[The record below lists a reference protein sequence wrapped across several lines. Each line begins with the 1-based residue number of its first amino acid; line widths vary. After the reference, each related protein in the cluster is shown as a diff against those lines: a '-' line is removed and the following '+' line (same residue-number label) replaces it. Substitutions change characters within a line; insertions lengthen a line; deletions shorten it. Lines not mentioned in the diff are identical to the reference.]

1 MGKNIVEKILHIHLR
16 KGEYEPG
23 KEIGIKID
31 QTLVQDA
38 TGTMAFLQFEALG
51 LSKVKTDISVVYIDH
66 NTVQIGYEN
75 NDDHIYLQDIA
86 NKFGIVYSRAGNGIC
101 HQVHLERFGV
111 PGTTLLGSDSHTTT
125 GGGMGQIAIGAGGL
139 DVAIA
144 MGGGCFYTLCP
155 KVYKINLTGKLPP
168 WVSAKD
174 VALKMLSIFSTMGNV
189 GVAIEYGGVGVKSL
203 SVPQRATITNMGAEM
218 GVTTSVFPS
227 DHITQQFLRAQKREV
242 DWCEIKADEDANY
255 DKIIDLDLSTLEP
268 MVACPHSP
276 GKVKTIREIAGTR
289 VDQVCI
295 GSCTNSSFRD
305 LTIAGLILKDKNIAK
320 NLSLG
325 VAPGSRQVLQM
336 ILQNGA
342 MVNMINAGARL
353 LESAC
358 GFCIGNHFSPKSAG
372 VSLRTSNRNFEGRS
386 GTGDAEIYLVSP
398 EIAALSAI
406 FGEITS
412 PDSTDIICPD
422 IDEPNHFMVDDSMFI
437 FPDMDNHY
445 FKVSRGPNIGNPP
458 ENDVFPLNVKG
469 EVMLKLG
476 GNITT
481 DHIMPAGPRLKYRSN
496 IEKYSEYVFEHVDG
510 TFSSRC
516 LENKKREFITSLWQ
530 KKVMVKGQ
538 AVSMP
543 LFVQCSFLLKLFW

>member
-1 MGKNIVEKILHIHLR
+1 
-16 KGEYEPG
+16 
-23 KEIGIKID
+23 
-31 QTLVQDA
+31 
-38 TGTMAFLQFEALG
+38 MAFLQFEALG

-86 NKFGIVYSRAGNGIC
+86 NKFGIVLFQSGEWYLPSGSSGTIWGCREQ
-101 HQVHLERFGV
+101 HSLEVIPIQQR
-111 PGTTLLGSDSHTTT
+111 

-412 PDSTDIICPD
+412 LIQRI
-422 IDEPNHFMVDDSMFI
+422 
-437 FPDMDNHY
+437 
-445 FKVSRGPNIGNPP
+445 
-458 ENDVFPLNVKG
+458 
-469 EVMLKLG
+469 
-476 GNITT
+476 
-481 DHIMPAGPRLKYRSN
+481 
-496 IEKYSEYVFEHVDG
+496 
-510 TFSSRC
+510 
-516 LENKKREFITSLWQ
+516 
-530 KKVMVKGQ
+530 
-538 AVSMP
+538 
-543 LFVQCSFLLKLFW
+543 

>member
-1 MGKNIVEKILHIHLR
+1 
-16 KGEYEPG
+16 
-23 KEIGIKID
+23 
-31 QTLVQDA
+31 
-38 TGTMAFLQFEALG
+38 
-51 LSKVKTDISVVYIDH
+51 
-66 NTVQIGYEN
+66 
-75 NDDHIYLQDIA
+75 
-86 NKFGIVYSRAGNGIC
+86 
-101 HQVHLERFGV
+101 
-111 PGTTLLGSDSHTTT
+111 
-125 GGGMGQIAIGAGGL
+125 
-139 DVAIA
+139 
-144 MGGGCFYTLCP
+144 
-155 KVYKINLTGKLPP
+155 
-168 WVSAKD
+168 
-174 VALKMLSIFSTMGNV
+174 
-189 GVAIEYGGVGVKSL
+189 
-203 SVPQRATITNMGAEM
+203 MGAEM

-412 PDSTDIICPD
+412 LIQRI
-422 IDEPNHFMVDDSMFI
+422 
-437 FPDMDNHY
+437 
-445 FKVSRGPNIGNPP
+445 
-458 ENDVFPLNVKG
+458 
-469 EVMLKLG
+469 
-476 GNITT
+476 
-481 DHIMPAGPRLKYRSN
+481 
-496 IEKYSEYVFEHVDG
+496 
-510 TFSSRC
+510 
-516 LENKKREFITSLWQ
+516 
-530 KKVMVKGQ
+530 
-538 AVSMP
+538 
-543 LFVQCSFLLKLFW
+543 